1 MESAAAQA
9 NEILADPSTRYGLH
23 VRLGYNTDET
33 DCTDNAYSA
42 SAAVIARFPYLHL
55 LGKPDFLCKLTIPLI
70 TWPSTN
76 LLLPGNTT
84 DIAIWSTIEQGLAIT
99 ASSLATLRPLIKQ
112 IAFRLNLTS
121 KPLSLG
127 PSGYGS
133 SPRTPGPGTP
143 RAFGSREAYTLSSV
157 SRQDGHEKKAS
168 AFDSR
173 QPSDLKLGIKKET
186 KWEVKITK
194 TAMSESEEE
203 LHSPR
208 AWRNNNI

>member
-1 MESAAAQA
+1 
-9 NEILADPSTRYGLH
+9 
-23 VRLGYNTDET
+23 
-33 DCTDNAYSA
+33 
-42 SAAVIARFPYLHL
+42 
-55 LGKPDFLCKLTIPLI
+55 LI
-70 TWPSTN
+70 TWQSTN
-76 LLLPGNTT
+76 LILPGNTT

-143 RAFGSREAYTLSSV
+143 RAFSSREAYTLSSV
-157 SRQDGHEKKAS
+157 SRQDGPEKKGS
-168 AFDSR
+168 GFDSR

-208 AWRNNNI
+208 AWRNNNII